1 MSLIVSTGG
10 VALLPAYAKT
20 FLPSSVTTRPLR
32 GFTPKIDLSV
42 GYRQGNDSP
51 VLKLFLSRINEY
63 AACPGILP
71 SSNRRHITKQQ

>member
-20 FLPSSVTTRPLR
+20 FLPNSVTVRPLR

-42 GYRQGNDSP
+42 AYRKVNASP
-51 VLKLFLSRINEY
+51 VLKQFLS
-63 AACPGILP
+63 GITEHATNLQHTK
-71 SSNRRHITKQQ
+71 RRH